1 MDAVRGDQVY
11 ARMRL
16 LEPGHIGT
24 LKLKNRVIMP
34 AMGIRGTVEKDG
46 EWGDRAIAYYTA
58 RAAGGVGLI
67 TPEMVFVSRALE
79 LAASFCLDLANDR
92 HLQSVRRLAESLG
105 RYDCRLC
112 VQLTAG
118 FGRVVPPFILPEWWT
133 DAPLPEHLRPV
144 SASINDNHYLP
155 ARRKFDAR
163 PLATEEAAA
172 LAQSFGPAARRAREA
187 GAACVEL
194 HGHEGY
200 LLDQF
205 MTGLWNRRDDHYGG
219 SREKRLNFAREAIAA
234 IRREA
239 GEDFPVIYRFGLTH
253 YLPDGRHPDEGLW
266 IAGELEKMGVDALH
280 VDAGCYETHWWP
292 HPPQYQEPGCM
303 VPLAEQV
310 KARVSIPV
318 IAVGRLQYPELAEQ
332 VLAGNKADFVA
343 IGRGLLADPDLVNKI
358 AAGKA
363 DDIIPCIGCHEGC
376 LWQMAEGK
384 PTSCAVRPTTGH
396 EIEWPLLPLGKKAS
410 LLVVGGG
417 PAGIEAARAGVE
429 RGFNVTLWEA
439 GGQLGGNLIP
449 AAAPAFKLD
458 IARYL
463 AYVRRLA
470 RGLPITLALN
480 KRATAADI
488 VAFGA
493 DYVVLATGAT
503 MEALPFQSTGTVK
516 VLSAIDLLTGKDAI
530 RGDHIL
536 VMGGGEVGCE
546 TAVHLARHGKQVTL
560 STRRGRNKLCSDVVD
575 RSNRDMLLA
584 MVDDAGIRILEYA
597 IPLRAVARGIVVEIR
612 KDRRGAGAGKRSE
625 RDELVQRV
633 NANAKRGVSAGADDG
648 GLDGEITVTADSLVF
663 AGRMLR
669 QDALVKELAELGCTS
684 KILCAGDCVK
694 VDSIMGAVWASFT
707 AIRTIAESE
716 EPVCA

>member
-1 MDAVRGDQVY
+1 
-11 ARMRL
+11 MRL
-16 LEPGHIGT
+16 LESGHIGT

-46 EWGDRAIAYYTA
+46 EWGERAIAYYTA

-92 HLQSVRRLAESLG
+92 HLQSVRRLATSLAG
-105 RYDCRLC
+105 HDCKLS

-133 DAPLPEHLRPV
+133 DAPLPAHLRPV
-144 SASINDNHYLP
+144 SASTNDNHYLP

-163 PLATEEAAA
+163 PLTTAEAAA
-172 LAQSFGPAARRAREA
+172 LAQSFGPAARRVREA

-219 SREKRLNFAREAIAA
+219 SRENRMNFAREAIAA
-234 IRREA
+234 IKRDA

-253 YLPDGRHPDEGLW
+253 YLPDGRHPEEGLW
-266 IAGELEKMGVDALH
+266 IARELEKMGVDALH

-303 VPLAEQV
+303 VSLAAQV
-310 KARVSIPV
+310 KAQVSIPV

-332 VLAGNKADFVA
+332 VLADNKADFVA
-343 IGRGLLADPDLVNKI
+343 IGRGLLADPDLVNKV
-358 AAGKA
+358 AARKA

-429 RGFNVTLWEA
+429 RGFDVTLWEA
-439 GGQLGGNLIP
+439 GAALGGNLIP

-470 RGLPITLALN
+470 SGLPITRVLN

-488 VAFGA
+488 VAFNA
-493 DYVVLATGAT
+493 DHVVLATGAI
-503 MEALPFQSTGTVK
+503 MEAPPFQSTDTVK
-516 VLSAIDLLTGKDAI
+516 VLSAIDLLTGKDAV
-530 RGDHIL
+530 RGDRIL

-546 TAVHLARHGKQVTL
+546 TAVHLARQGKQVTL
-560 STRRGRNKLCSDVVD
+560 STRRGKDKLCSDVVD

-584 MVDDAGIRILEYA
+584 MIHDAGIRIIENA
-597 IPLRAVARGIVVEIR
+597 IPLRADGRGIVVEIN
-612 KDRRGAGAGKRSE
+612 KDRREASAGERSE
-625 RDELVQRV
+625 RDELVQLV
-633 NANAKRGVSAGADDG
+633 NANAKGGVDAGADGDG
-648 GLDGEITVTADSLVF
+648 DGMDGEITVAADSLVF

-669 QDALVKELAELGCTS
+669 QDALAGELAELGCAS
-684 KILCAGDCVK
+684 NILSAGDCVK

-707 AIRTIAESE
+707 AIRNIGTSDA
-716 EPVCA
+716 PAAT

>member
-1 MDAVRGDQVY
+1 M
-11 ARMRL
+11 
-16 LEPGHIGT
+16 
-24 LKLKNRVIMP
+24 
-34 AMGIRGTVEKDG
+34 
-46 EWGDRAIAYYTA
+46 
-58 RAAGGVGLI
+58 
-67 TPEMVFVSRALE
+67 
-79 LAASFCLDLANDR
+79 
-92 HLQSVRRLAESLG
+92 
-105 RYDCRLC
+105 
-112 VQLTAG
+112 
-118 FGRVVPPFILPEWWT
+118 
-133 DAPLPEHLRPV
+133 
-144 SASINDNHYLP
+144 
-155 ARRKFDAR
+155 
-163 PLATEEAAA
+163 
-172 LAQSFGPAARRAREA
+172 
-187 GAACVEL
+187 
-194 HGHEGY
+194 
-200 LLDQF
+200 
-205 MTGLWNRRDDHYGG
+205 
-219 SREKRLNFAREAIAA
+219 
-234 IRREA
+234 
-239 GEDFPVIYRFGLTH
+239 
-253 YLPDGRHPDEGLW
+253 
-266 IAGELEKMGVDALH
+266 
-280 VDAGCYETHWWP
+280 
-292 HPPQYQEPGCM
+292 
-303 VPLAEQV
+303 
-310 KARVSIPV
+310 
-318 IAVGRLQYPELAEQ
+318 
-332 VLAGNKADFVA
+332 LAGNKADFVA

-560 STRRGRNKLCSDVVD
+560 STRRGKNKLCSDVVD

-597 IPLRAVARGIVVEIR
+597 IPLRAEARGIVVEIR

-625 RDELVQRV
+625 RDELVQLV

>member
-1 MDAVRGDQVY
+1 
-11 ARMRL
+11 MRL
-16 LEPGHIGT
+16 LEPGHIGR

-58 RAAGGVGLI
+58 RAAGGAGLI

-92 HLQSVRRLAESLG
+92 HLQSVRRLAESLA
-105 RYDCRLC
+105 RYDCRLSL
-112 VQLTAG
+112 QLTAG

-144 SASINDNHYLP
+144 SASSNDNHYLP

-163 PLATEEAAA
+163 PLSTDEAAA

-219 SREKRLNFAREAIAA
+219 SRDKRLNFAREAIAA
-234 IRREA
+234 IKREA
-239 GEDFPVIYRFGLTH
+239 GADFPVIYRFGLTH
-253 YLPDGRHPDEGLW
+253 YLPDGRHPEEGLW
-266 IAGELEKMGVDALH
+266 IARELEKMGADALH

-303 VPLAEQV
+303 VSLAEQV
-310 KARVSIPV
+310 KAQVSIPV

-332 VLAGNKADFVA
+332 VLADNKADFVA
-343 IGRGLLADPDLVNKI
+343 IGRGLLADPDLVNKV
-358 AAGKA
+358 AARKA

-396 EIEWPLLPLGKKAS
+396 EVEWPLLPLGKKAS
-410 LLVVGGG
+410 LLVIGGG

-429 RGFNVTLWEA
+429 RGFDVTLWEA
-439 GGQLGGNLIP
+439 GAELGGNLIP
-449 AAAPAFKLD
+449 ASAPAFKLD

-470 RGLPITLALN
+470 SSLPITRVLN

-488 VAFGA
+488 VAFNA
-493 DYVVLATGAT
+493 DHVLLATGAS
-503 MEALPFQSTGTVK
+503 MEALPFPGTDTLK
-516 VLSAIDLLTGKDAI
+516 VLSAIDLLTGRDAV
-530 RGDHIL
+530 RGDRIL

-546 TAVHLARHGKQVTL
+546 TAVHLARQGRQVTL
-560 STRRGRNKLCSDVVD
+560 STRRGKDKLCSDVVD
-575 RSNRDMLLA
+575 RSNREMLLA
-584 MVDDAGIRILEYA
+584 MLNEAGVRILENA
-597 IPLRAVARGIVVEIR
+597 IPLRSDANGIVVEIS
-612 KDRRGAGAGKRSE
+612 KNRRTAEAGKGSE
-625 RDELVQRV
+625 RDELVQLV
-633 NANAKRGVSAGADDG
+633 NANAKGGISAGADVG
-648 GLDGEITVTADSLVF
+648 GLDGEITVAADSLVF

-669 QDALVKELAELGCTS
+669 QDALLGELAELGCGS
-684 KILCAGDCVK
+684 NILSAGDCVK
-694 VDSIMGAVWASFT
+694 VDSIMGAVWASFN
-707 AIRTIAESE
+707 AIRKIAGRE
-716 EPVCA
+716 EPAVVEATPA